1 MTNKMEGA
9 WELVSGQPLPKGVR
23 DIKILSDGHFMFSA
37 YDTNTGNPN
46 YVAGGTYTLDGESYV
61 EHMTFASDKIPKGL
75 VGKDQFFTVN
85 LSDDE
90 FTQEGV
96 LSNGKELSEKFRR
109 LK

>member
-1 MTNKMEGA
+1 MEGA

-23 DIKILSDGHFMFSA
+23 DIKILSDGHFIFSA
-37 YDTNTGNPN
+37 YDTDTGQPR
-46 YVAGGTYTLDGESYV
+46 YVAGGTYRLDGETYV

-75 VGKDQFFTVN
+75 VGQDQSFTVK
-85 LSDDE
+85 LEDDM
-90 FTQEGV
+90 FTQQGV